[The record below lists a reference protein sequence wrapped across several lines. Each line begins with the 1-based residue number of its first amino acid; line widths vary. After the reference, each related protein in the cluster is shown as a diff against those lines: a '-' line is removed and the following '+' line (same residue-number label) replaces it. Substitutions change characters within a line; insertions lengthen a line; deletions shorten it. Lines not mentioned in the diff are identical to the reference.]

1 MPEDAPAYNADITTL
16 QRIPVEITIV
26 LGWTL
31 MFVLFV
37 CVFVSKFPSA
47 TIYGT
52 LSGCM
57 TARGADAM
65 HLVVAILLAHP
76 FVPIL
81 VLTVRAPWVRWVAT
95 ISALGIAW
103 ILFINTLYIYAST
116 DYEFSIYDLFNISH
130 QALALWIGLISFNW
144 ASRPEQCLPQGKL
157 NQTPGL

>member
-1 MPEDAPAYNADITTL
+1 MPEHSPACNADTAAIA
-16 QRIPVEITIV
+16 RIPAEMTIV

-47 TIYGT
+47 TIYGN
-52 LSGCM
+52 LAGCM

-81 VLTVRAPWVRWVAT
+81 VLTVRARWVRWAAT
-95 ISALGIAW
+95 ISGLGIAW
-103 ILFINTLYIYAST
+103 ILFINTLYVYVST
-116 DYEFSIYDLFNISH
+116 DYDFSIYDLFNISH
-130 QALALWIGLISFNW
+130 QGLALWIGLVSFNW
-144 ASRPEQCLPQGKL
+144 ASRPE
-157 NQTPGL
+157 